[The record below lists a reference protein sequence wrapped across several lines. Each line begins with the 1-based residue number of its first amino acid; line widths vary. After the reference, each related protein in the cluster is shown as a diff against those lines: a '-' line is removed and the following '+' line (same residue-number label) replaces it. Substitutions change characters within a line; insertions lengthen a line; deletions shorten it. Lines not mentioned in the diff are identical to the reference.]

1 MQTYDAPPRKIGTS
15 QRGAGA
21 LVLVGGLIVTAGI
34 VGSIVSR
41 DTRADATPSVD
52 CGQVPAVDCSA
63 AVDAARDAVSD
74 VPYRIVSMRTWPTLI
89 CGDDLDCPLPVLRRT
104 TPLGSVVVTFEDRGI
119 AWINVFRQQSSP
131 QAIESHEIILA
142 RVVRWFRSP

>member
-1 MQTYDAPPRKIGTS
+1 
-15 QRGAGA
+15 
-21 LVLVGGLIVTAGI
+21 
-34 VGSIVSR
+34 
-41 DTRADATPSVD
+41 
-52 CGQVPAVDCSA
+52 VPAVDCSA